1 MHLMNDDDKHCN
13 QRVNRI
19 IGMTFLEDF
28 DPNLE
33 VDHIDKDRTNNHLSN
48 LRMLTGKKNKQEAN
62 NKAVNMCDRNNDKV
76 VLRSFVSMTAAAE
89 YLKTIE
95 KFQNR
100 KVKIMLKCISNVIRG
115 KSKYCLWIY
124 LEIKVKSF

>member
-1 MHLMNDDDKHCN
+1 MILYDDDNKDCTK
-13 QRVNRI
+13 RVNRI

-48 LRMLTGKKNKQEAN
+48 LRMLTGTKNNQEAH
-62 NKAVNMCDRNNDKV
+62 NKAVNMFDRNNDKV
-76 VLRSFVSMTAAAE
+76 VLRSFESMKAAAE

-100 KVKIMLKCISNVIRG
+100 KVETMQNCISKVIRG
-115 KSKYCLWIY
+115 KTNTACGYIWKL
-124 LEIKVKSF
+124 K

>member
-1 MHLMNDDDKHCN
+1 MHLMNDDDKTCPK
-13 QRVNRI
+13 RVNRI

-48 LRMLTGKKNKQEAN
+48 LRMLTGTKNNQEAH
-62 NKAVNMCDRNNDKV
+62 NKAVNMFDRNNDTI
-76 VLRSFVSMTAAAE
+76 VLRSFESLKAAAE

-100 KVKIMLKCISNVIRG
+100 KVRTMKTCISSVING
-115 KSKYCLWIY
+115 KQNTACGYIWKL
-124 LEIKVKSF
+124 K

>member
-1 MHLMNDDDKHCN
+1 MKLMDDDDKRCN

-33 VDHIDKDRTNNHLSN
+33 VDHINRDRTNNHLSN
-48 LRMLTGKKNKQEAN
+48 LRMLTGTKNKQEAN
-62 NKAVNMCDRNNDKV
+62 NKAVNMFDRNNDTI
-76 VLRSFVSMTAAAE
+76 VLRSFESMKAAAE

-100 KVKIMLKCISNVIRG
+100 KVKIMLTGISKVING
-115 KSKYCLWIY
+115 KQNTAYGYIWKL
-124 LEIKVKSF
+124 K